1 MIYSDDYYKIFAFL
15 HALRFITFIIYL
27 RVVIDILADAGVKLE
42 STSLF
47 LSVMFFVITFISFV
61 AFSTVFV
68 SKKLK
73 LFMPYVVIEGHTVL
87 FSIVVMPYITKPYL
101 FLSFIIPVVLGYL
114 LVLYNYEGILKLE
127 MAIETQK
134 YNLNKHKQRAIK
146 VRAILTSVRFITYFF
161 FFAEIIIKLSHER
174 CFLIKK
180 TDYKSWIYYVSII
193 DLIASFYE
201 REEYY
206 LLKVCSIASISTI
219 LICIIVHWIIYFDSI
234 KSLTRIVVIFDI
246 IRFLI
251 YLIYTIVDFQF
262 YSSGIKEYF
271 EAKLN

>member
-1 MIYSDDYYKIFAFL
+1 MSFKFFKELSGVNMIYSDDYYKIFAFL

-127 MAIETQK
+127 MAIE
-134 YNLNKHKQRAIK
+134 HK
-146 VRAILTSVRFITYFF
+146 
-161 FFAEIIIKLSHER
+161 
-174 CFLIKK
+174 
-180 TDYKSWIYYVSII
+180 
-193 DLIASFYE
+193 
-201 REEYY
+201 
-206 LLKVCSIASISTI
+206 ST
-219 LICIIVHWIIYFDSI
+219 
-234 KSLTRIVVIFDI
+234 T
-246 IRFLI
+246 
-251 YLIYTIVDFQF
+251 
-262 YSSGIKEYF
+262 
-271 EAKLN
+271 